1 MKRFFKSGEKGFTLI
16 ELLVVISILAVLA
29 AVVVLNVT
37 KYIGA
42 GCTEAAA
49 TEMHNIQTAV
59 AAYMYDNSG
68 AAPSSTSQLTSY
80 FIGTPHGTYSIDS
93 GTGEVTDQT
102 YLPCIP

>member
-49 TEMHNIQTAV
+49 TEMHNVQTAV
-59 AAYMYDNSG
+59 AAYMYDNPG
-68 AAPSSTSQLTSY
+68 SQPPGTQAGLTAY
-80 FIGTPHGTYSIDS
+80 FIGTPHGTYTITSVGAI
-93 GTGEVTDQT
+93 TQHYT
-102 YLPCIP
+102 PCIP